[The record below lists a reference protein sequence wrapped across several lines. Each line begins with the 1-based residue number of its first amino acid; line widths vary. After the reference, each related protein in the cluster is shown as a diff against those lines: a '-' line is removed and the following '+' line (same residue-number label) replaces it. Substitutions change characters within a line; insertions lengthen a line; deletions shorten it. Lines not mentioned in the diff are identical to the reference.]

1 LLAAAAVGWLLLLGT
16 GHRLWPL
23 YRPPLKEQPTSGEEE
38 IVWGPD
44 EPWSPDYGEWKKS
57 QPASYWTRKLRA
69 CCGAGP
75 VINLNDESRDELYDC
90 KKAAKELG
98 KMGPRAPPRSRC

>member
-1 LLAAAAVGWLLLLGT
+1 VVRHDSQKFAGRFALLAAAAVGWLLLLGT

-44 EPWSPDYGEWKKS
+44 EP
-57 QPASYWTRKLRA
+57 
-69 CCGAGP
+69 
-75 VINLNDESRDELYDC
+75 
-90 KKAAKELG
+90 
-98 KMGPRAPPRSRC
+98 